1 MHIQHN
7 IPALINLLDDPDHK
21 IYTQISNELLN
32 LGEEAI
38 PFLESAWENSF
49 NAILQQRIEEVLHQI
64 QFQGIVKGLQAWVRS
79 DERSLF
85 EASILVAK
93 YQYSDIDVSYI
104 QEFVN
109 EINSTVWLEL
119 NDNLTALEKAQVINK
134 VFFEIFGFSGNKRNF
149 YSPQNL
155 FINNVIEGRKGSPIT
170 LSILMIEV
178 ARRNKIPIYGINLP
192 EHFILAYTH
201 LPKQFYDEIK
211 QEDVL
216 FYINPFNKGTIFEKK
231 DIDTFLSQL
240 KIEARSE
247 FFLPAD
253 NITIVKRL
261 LQNLKNAYKK
271 SGYSDK
277 EDELNI
283 LLAQL
288 EDK

>member
-1 MHIQHN
+1 MQIQHN
-7 IPALINLLDDPDHK
+7 IPALINLLDDPNHE
-21 IYTQISNELLN
+21 IYTQISNELLS
-32 LGEEAI
+32 LGEEAV

-64 QFQGIVKGLQAWVRS
+64 QFQGIVKGLQSWVKS
-79 DERSLF
+79 EELSLL
-85 EASILVAK
+85 EAAILIAK
-93 YQYSDIDVSYI
+93 YQYSDIDITYI
-104 QEFVN
+104 HEFVN

-119 NDNLTALEKAQVINK
+119 NDNLTALEKAHVFNK
-134 VFFEIFGFSGNKRNF
+134 VFFEIFGFTGNKRNF

-170 LSILMIEV
+170 LSILMIEI

-192 EHFILAYTH
+192 EHFILCYTH
-201 LPKQFYDEIK
+201 LPKQFYDDIQ
-211 QEDVL
+211 QEDIL

-240 KIEARSE
+240 KIEPKAE
-247 FFLPAD
+247 FFLPAN
-253 NITIVKRL
+253 NITIIRRL
-261 LQNLKNAYKK
+261 LQNLKNAFKK
-271 SGYSDK
+271 SGYANK
-277 EDELNI
+277 EEEINI